1 MQFSMGDIKQL
12 DLPTT
17 GEQFEKN
24 QKMGFVESNNSK
36 VLLFSPFDMTVLDV
50 HFSYILQVETC
61 YLAWVQAYL
70 GLL

>member
-1 MQFSMGDIKQL
+1 MQYSMGDIKQL

-36 VLLFSPFDMTVLDV
+36 VLLFSPFDMTVVDV
-50 HFSYILQVETC
+50 RFSLYSASGYMLSVRI
-61 YLAWVQAYL
+61 QAYL